1 MADQSVYAGA
11 RPLWMSLPGVNALVA
26 ALDESPDN
34 LRGGSLGVP
43 QEAIDAAAAPPGVR
57 FAPNDGP
64 QPQGKAPFDIEAFL
78 AKYGPKLGAGGM
90 GGAGISFAGLT
101 AADEEKR
108 KRALDLIA
116 RIQSGRT
123 AQGALEAN
131 RPLTEAFD
139 ALAVD
144 KRLRAENPDVRPD
157 NSGFLWGQSMKGWY
171 DPKRGI
177 VASQDIVPAAKL
189 VADID
194 KQAQD
199 TREARLAKLLGME
212 REGVANKNMTAKELH
227 DRVLAPILAQIP
239 NAAEI
244 GVSKDLDRSDLERA
258 KLSAKAQ
265 IAAASAGRDTQ
276 VEERLKMAA
285 QLLRAGAIKEDEYL
299 GLMKGLAFGTPKEI
313 KVEPK
318 MVEEARTSVMNMLGK
333 NANTPTG
340 EIILRDF
347 QQNVLRD
354 PAGAVEMARR
364 QMDSVGKK

>member
-90 GGAGISFAGLT
+90 GGAGISFAGVD
-101 AADEEKR
+101 AAAKEDR
-108 KRALDLIA
+108 TRALDLLA

-144 KRLRAENPDVRPD
+144 KRLRAENPDRRPD
-157 NSGFLWGQSMKGWY
+157 NTNYWRAQAMPRWVGGTAGFSIP
-171 DPKRGI
+171 DTSR
-177 VASQDIVPAAKL
+177 AAQL
-189 VADID
+189 MSDID
-194 KQAQD
+194 KRSED

-244 GVSKDLDRSDLERA
+244 GLAKDLSKSDLERA

-265 IAAASAGRDTQ
+265 ISAASAGRDTQ

-285 QLLRAGAIKEDEYL
+285 QLLRAGKIGEDEYL
-299 GLMKGLAFGTPKEI
+299 GLMKGMAFGTPKEI

-354 PAGAVEMARR
+354 PVGAVEMARR